1 MRFNDVQII
10 PRQREHH
17 WMGRDSISNYGYGGG
32 GGGMSPVIHNFLYDS
47 AQKESFQSLRSRKLM
62 ILKLMILK
70 LFVCVRDV
78 GITYLKGYSHLHGG
92 VTVNH
97 ALESTLT

>member
-1 MRFNDVQII
+1 MWFNDVQII

-17 WMGRDSISNYGYGGG
+17 WMGRDSTSNYGYGGG
-32 GGGMSPVIHNFLYDS
+32 GGGMSPVIHNFLYDF
-47 AQKESFQSLRSRKLM
+47 AQKESLQSSRSRKLM
-62 ILKLMILK
+62 ILKLI
-70 LFVCVRDV
+70 VCVRGV
-78 GITYLKGYSHLHGG
+78 GITYLKGYSLLHGG